1 MGNIVYSDK
10 LTCYENADYCANSCP
25 ASAQCVYVD
34 NCGESSKAHY
44 ACLPFD
50 TRLLTWIL
58 VISFLLVLL
67 CCSALVVFYAF
78 RVIRRSFRNPVQ
90 TDGDIVF
97 YNARNVHNFPHP
109 AAMKHPTAMEDD
121 GRHEYYYYNNNNP
134 RRNDYY

>member
-10 LTCYENADYCANSCP
+10 LSCYESADYCARSCS
-25 ASAQCVYVD
+25 ASSQCVYVD
-34 NCGESSKAHY
+34 NCGDSANAHY

-58 VISFLLVLL
+58 VVSFLVIVL
-67 CCSALVVFYAF
+67 CCSALVVFYAL

-109 AAMKHPTAMEDD
+109 AAMKQPTVEDD
-121 GRHEYYYYNNNNP
+121 GRQEYYYNNS